1 MEERATKLNITFDG
15 WMFIISSPNEYW
27 KRKRDVWMNKK
38 DRERST
44 VPILSYEW
52 MNEWARKEK
61 NDVKKTKQNKKI
73 KPNLPVVMLV
83 AVVVFDH
90 HNRKIV
96 QQAFFSVVLFV
107 DFFFYLSIMVWFD
120 LVVWYARNVI
130 LTLLIR
136 IFCLCCCWKDLD
148 RFYLREAIFLSKH
161 PHSGMYVFFLIEKC
175 CREGNLKKR

>member
-1 MEERATKLNITFDG
+1 MINVIITKWEKEWRDREQQKFRQTKHHTQTKHLDVYHFKSKWILKKERE
-15 WMFIISSPNEYW
+15 MFEWI
-27 KRKRDVWMNKK
+27 KK
-38 DRERST
+38 DGKRST

-52 MNEWARKEK
+52 MSEEEK

-107 DFFFYLSIMVWFD
+107 DFFSIFLLWFD
-120 LVVWYARNVI
+120 LIW
-130 LTLLIR
+130 L
-136 IFCLCCCWKDLD
+136 F
-148 RFYLREAIFLSKH
+148 
-161 PHSGMYVFFLIEKC
+161 GMRAMWFSHF
-175 CREGNLKKR
+175 